1 MSREPHW
8 YSTILGF
15 QVICGQAVTATSFVI
30 IMLGFFSEDLP
41 FRGFV
46 RREYFNDLG
55 NLLLTTVIL
64 WSYMTF
70 VQFLIIYVGNKQDEI
85 TWYVQRLNNGWWVI
99 AIILAIFHFLVPFF
113 TLMIRDAKRN
123 VRR

>member
-1 MSREPHW
+1 MNGPFFLLRTLIYFSLWIFVSWRLWSGSLHLGETRDARVTRRLHSLSALRTVLYFATMSLATVDWLMSREPHW

-46 RREYFNDLG
+46 R
-55 NLLLTTVIL
+55 T
-64 WSYMTF
+64 
-70 VQFLIIYVGNKQDEI
+70 
-85 TWYVQRLNNGWWVI
+85 
-99 AIILAIFHFLVPFF
+99 
-113 TLMIRDAKRN
+113 
-123 VRR
+123 